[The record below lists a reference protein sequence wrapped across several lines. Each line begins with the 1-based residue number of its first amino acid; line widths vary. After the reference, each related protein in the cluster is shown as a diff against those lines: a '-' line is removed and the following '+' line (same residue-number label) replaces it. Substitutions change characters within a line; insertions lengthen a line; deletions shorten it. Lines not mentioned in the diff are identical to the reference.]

1 MTKKVFY
8 NASLPR
14 SGSTLLQNLLAQNPD
29 IYTSPTSGLF
39 DLLTGTKTIFTDT
52 TEFVAQDR
60 SITINGYKGLLKGS
74 IYGYYDGVTD
84 KPYSI
89 DKNRTWIGEYRFI
102 DSFDPE
108 PKIICMVRDLRSIFS
123 SIEKKY
129 RQNPLL
135 DHEITNWKDLRGI
148 TTYQR
153 VIELSNSRLIST
165 STQCIWQAMLEKYD
179 DKILF
184 IKYEDFCVTPFLYLK
199 KIYSYLELPY
209 FEHDIKNVQQVTH
222 ENDQLYGSFA
232 DHIIK
237 PTITPLQEDFK
248 QVLGDDVCNMI
259 TDMYDW
265 YYDKFNYKR

>member
-1 MTKKVFY
+1 
-8 NASLPR
+8 
-14 SGSTLLQNLLAQNPD
+14 
-29 IYTSPTSGLF
+29 
-39 DLLTGTKTIFTDT
+39 
-52 TEFVAQDR
+52 
-60 SITINGYKGLLKGS
+60 
-74 IYGYYDGVTD
+74 
-84 KPYSI
+84 
-89 DKNRTWIGEYRFI
+89 
-102 DSFDPE
+102 
-108 PKIICMVRDLRSIFS
+108 MVRDLRSIFS

-165 STQCIWQAMLEKYD
+165 STQSIWQSVLEKYD

-199 KIYSYLELPY
+199 KIYSYLGLPY
-209 FEHDIKNVQQVTH
+209 FEHDVKNVQQVTH

-237 PTITPLQEDFK
+237 PIIIPLEEDFK
-248 QVLGDDVCNMI
+248 QVLGNDVCNMI
-259 TDMYDW
+259 TNMYGW
-265 YYDKFNYKR
+265 YYDKFNYKQ